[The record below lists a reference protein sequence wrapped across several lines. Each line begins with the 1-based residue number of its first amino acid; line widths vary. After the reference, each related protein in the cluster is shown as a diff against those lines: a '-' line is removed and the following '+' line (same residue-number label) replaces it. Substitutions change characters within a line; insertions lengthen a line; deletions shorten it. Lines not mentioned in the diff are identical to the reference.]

1 MDYLNCYRHLPKN
14 VIVTQIIVTKM
25 MIVHLV
31 ITPLESSVKRVMD
44 MRVNVTMLRILVNLK
59 DVNMEKFV
67 DLALMV
73 TTFDNNGILLIHMP
87 INFDVIEI
95 DGIAHYMRNCREDIG
110 EVCAESHHP
119 SVRINWQ
126 LYNLKKSLKSIF
138 L

>member
-1 MDYLNCYRHLPKN
+1 MLLYNFCYLSCYRDLPRN

-44 MRVNVTMLRILVNLK
+44 MLVNVTMLRILVNLK
-59 DVNMEKFV
+59 DVNMENFV
-67 DLALMV
+67 DLALRV

-126 LYNLKKSLKSIF
+126 LYNLKKV
-138 L
+138 